1 MDIRGRREKQYL
13 EERKQ
18 QLEHNMAASRQFLSF
33 FESRLPQGYS
43 EQNQTK
49 FKTEL
54 QSQFAQSAYSHKQLI
69 AMLETYHKEV
79 MKSLAEYDEKR
90 SGKSG
95 SM

>member
-1 MDIRGRREKQYL
+1 
-13 EERKQ
+13 
-18 QLEHNMAASRQFLSF
+18 MAATHPIHISILDDHRLFRQGITYILQSLSF
-33 FESRLPQGYS
+33 DTQVQEAATFA
-43 EQNQTK
+43 
-49 FKTEL
+49 EL

-90 SGKSG
+90 SGKSS